1 MERQLVILNPRA
13 GRMQAGRR
21 LGELLPLLESDGV
34 IAELLETKAAGEA
47 RAAVASRAGEFRRV
61 VCIGGDGTL
70 NEVLSGM
77 LEAGQN
83 VPIGYIAAGSTN
95 DFAASHG
102 ISRDILQA
110 ARDIVS
116 GAPTPIDVGMFNGRC
131 FAYTASFGAFT
142 RASYAAPQAVKNA
155 VGHLAYIFEGIRDLA
170 NIRPYAVTVEAEGE
184 VRSGEFIFGM
194 VGNST
199 SMGGV
204 LRLDPKQID
213 LHDGKFEVM
222 LVRKPQ
228 HIGQLIA
235 AAVALQSQN
244 YDNELL
250 CFFKAAH
257 LRISAPG
264 DMDWTLDGEFQPG
277 AEHIEIRNL
286 HDAVRLILPRG

>member
-1 MERQLVILNPRA
+1 MDRQLVILNPRA

-34 IAELLETKAAGEA
+34 VAELLETGAAGEA
-47 RAAVASRAGEFRRV
+47 RSAVAARVGEFARV

-77 LEAGQN
+77 LDAGVD
-83 VPIGYIAAGSTN
+83 VPIGYVAAGSTN

-102 ISRDILQA
+102 ISRDILKA
-110 ARDIVS
+110 ARDIAGGV
-116 GAPTPIDVGMFNGRC
+116 PVPIDVGAFNGRC

-142 RASYAAPQAVKNA
+142 RASYAAPQAAKNA
-155 VGHLAYIFEGIRDLA
+155 VGHLAYIFNRYTYRA
-170 NIRPYAVTVEAEGE
+170 NIRPHAVSVEAEGE
-184 VRSGEFIFGM
+184 THGGEFIFGM
-194 VGNST
+194 AGNST

-204 LRLDPKQID
+204 LKLDPRQVD
-213 LHDGKFEVM
+213 LHDGKFEVI
-222 LVRKPQ
+222 LVRKPE

-235 AAVALQSQN
+235 AAVALQSQK

-257 LRISAPG
+257 LRISAPA

-277 AEHIEIRNL
+277 AENIDIQNL
-286 HDAVRLILPRG
+286 HNAVRLILPHG